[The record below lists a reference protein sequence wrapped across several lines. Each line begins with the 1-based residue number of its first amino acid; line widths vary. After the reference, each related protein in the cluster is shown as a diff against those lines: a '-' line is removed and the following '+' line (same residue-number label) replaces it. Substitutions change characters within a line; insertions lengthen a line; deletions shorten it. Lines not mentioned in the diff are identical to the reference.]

1 MAPNNN
7 MRKLALVLTFSAL
20 GGLAVFAPKG
30 SILAQEVLPLAEPSQ
45 SASSTKIELP
55 MSPLDPLINEW
66 LKEGKLQK
74 EAQKL
79 MNNIQNKAEE
89 GLEGA
94 TDQVKK
100 ATQDEISRQI
110 DKEINDTKQGIQRY
124 VQGAVGEIKKVAANL
139 IENIKIFFKNLF

>member
-1 MAPNNN
+1 M
-7 MRKLALVLTFSAL
+7 T
-20 GGLAVFAPKG
+20 
-30 SILAQEVLPLAEPSQ
+30 
-45 SASSTKIELP
+45 
-55 MSPLDPLINEW
+55 
-66 LKEGKLQK
+66 
-74 EAQKL
+74 KL

-139 IENIKIFFKNLF
+139 IENIKIFFKNLFNKTPTF